1 MKKSISLFL
10 SLVGFSVLQTSN
22 GQVFQVNPPSIS
34 QQNIVTIPHAVYP
47 SNFILN
53 EPEIFSIDLNAS
65 GDKVVK
71 LQHSTETTS
80 LIVTEIKSGK
90 ISELKTNS
98 LKNASHAHFLNDQLL
113 ALEINGE
120 NSNYEILEIAS
131 NSVLASIP
139 SNKFLGSTSTAAYFS
154 NQNGITSTIEKFD
167 FGTKRLTTEATISG
181 EVFGWYFSSLKG
193 VVGVAVHS
201 RMTTKVYTVENNKLG
216 NSLFEFSS
224 NYYFETKGCNSTGEV
239 FYAIT
244 NFQSLTTYACAVTKS
259 GIKPLNA
266 KTGESCTD
274 IFIHENDV
282 ILSNNSINAAE
293 YQESKDATVQK
304 IIAFATQGFK
314 GSSIQI
320 VDYSEKNN
328 SILFCVESEI
338 LKPAYFVWQN
348 NKAVPVSS
356 DKYAAKNLTFI
367 SSEVDQIQTGEV
379 APQSGRMFLP
389 SKNDKS
395 SYPLV
400 IYIPENIF
408 LPYPNQF
415 NPTVQHLCQ
424 SGYAVFVWNTRFS
437 FRSKNGFAYSDMVAA
452 FPEDIGLI
460 LAYLKKEY
468 RILPENTHII
478 GEGLGGY
485 LALNACAQ
493 INNEFTGAIVLG
505 IDFPGKTQS
514 EDLTAVRMFGE
525 DAQSKW
531 STLDRMKFS
540 EHCHYLVYSSKKSI
554 PEEKLSNS
562 AKTSKIIWAEFE
574 INTHRSNKINAK
586 YLNEIANWLRPLSQ
600 IETKVI
606 EEKPKVEVKK

>member
-1 MKKSISLFL
+1 M
-10 SLVGFSVLQTSN
+10 VGFSMHQTSFS
-22 GQVFQVNPPSIS
+22 QVLQVNPPSLS
-34 QQNIVTIPHAVYP
+34 PQKIVAIPHAAYP
-47 SNFILN
+47 SSFILS
-53 EPEIFSIDLNAS
+53 EPEILSINLNVS

-71 LQHSTETTS
+71 LQQSAETTS
-80 LIVTEIKSGK
+80 LIITDIKSGK
-90 ISELKTNS
+90 NTEIKTNS
-98 LKNASHAHFLNDQLL
+98 IKNASHAHFLNDQLI

-120 NSNYEILEIAS
+120 SSYYEILEIS
-131 NSVLASIP
+131 SSSVLATIP
-139 SNKFLGSTSTAAYFS
+139 SNKFIGSTSIAAYFS
-154 NQNGITSTIEKFD
+154 NQNGISSTIEKFD

-193 VVGVAVHS
+193 VVGVAVHN
-201 RMTTKVYTVENNKLG
+201 RMISNIYAVENNKLG
-216 NSLFEFSS
+216 SSLFEFSS
-224 NYYFETKGCNSTGEV
+224 NYYFETKGCNSTGDV

-244 NFQSLTTYACAVTKS
+244 NFQSVTTYACAVSKS

-266 KTGESCTD
+266 QTRESCTD
-274 IFIHENDV
+274 IFIHGNDV
-282 ILSNNSINAAE
+282 VLSNNNINAAE

-314 GSSIQI
+314 GSSVQI
-320 VDYSEKNN
+320 LDYSEKNN

-367 SSEVDQIQTGEV
+367 SSEVAMIQTGEV

-389 SKNDKS
+389 TKNDKS
-395 SYPLV
+395 TYPLV

-408 LPYPNQF
+408 LPYSNQF

-437 FRSKNGFAYSDMVAA
+437 FRSKNGFTYSDLVAS
-452 FPEDIGLI
+452 FPEDFELI
-460 LAYLKKEY
+460 LAFLKREY
-468 RILPENTHII
+468 RILPENTHVI

-493 INNEFTGAIVLG
+493 INEGYSGAVVFG
-505 IDFPGKTQS
+505 IDFPGKIQGQ
-514 EDLTAVRMFGE
+514 DLMAARMFGE

-531 STLDRMKFS
+531 STLDRMKLS

-554 PEEKLSNS
+554 SEEKLANS
-562 AKTSKIIWAEFE
+562 AKQSKIIWAEFE
-574 INTHRSNKINAK
+574 INSQRSNKVNAK
-586 YLNEIANWLRPLSQ
+586 QLDEIANWLRPLSKF
-600 IETKVI
+600 ETQVI
-606 EEKPKVEVKK
+606 EDKPKVDVNKK